1 MGDFFKGLAALTCLI
16 SFTGCSNVTKEKQR
30 VTVLCYNIHHG
41 AGMDRKLDLKRIGEI
56 IKRVNPDIV
65 ALQEVEDKTSRT
77 GKVDQ
82 PKFLG
87 EMAGLKHAFGKAIS
101 FAGGGYGNAILS
113 RFPIKDLK
121 NSPLPGNEAR
131 VLMEAT
137 LELADG
143 QDLVFMTTHLDTNSP
158 QQIKSLPIIAARV
171 KANAGKLMLMA
182 GDFNS
187 RPESPTIQTLQKDW
201 TNATS
206 GPEFLTCP
214 SNPPTEQIDYI
225 FYRPVNK
232 WRVVSRKTL
241 DEPVASDHLPIVIVF
256 ELVD

>member
-1 MGDFFKGLAALTCLI
+1 MSNFFKGLTSLICLVG
-16 SFTGCSNVTKEKQR
+16 FTGYSYATKEKQR
-30 VTVLCYNIHHG
+30 VTVLSYNIHHG

-87 EMAGLKHAFGKAIS
+87 EMTGLKHAFGKAIS

-113 RFPIKDLK
+113 RFPIKNLK
-121 NSPLPGNEAR
+121 NHPLPGNEAR

-137 LELADG
+137 LELPG
-143 QDLVFMTTHLDTNSP
+143 GRELIFMATHLDTNSP
-158 QQIKSLPIIAARV
+158 QQIKSLPIIESRV

-187 RPESPTIQTLQKDW
+187 RPESQTIQTLQKAW

-206 GPEFLTCP
+206 DPNFLTYP
-214 SNPPTEQIDYI
+214 SNPPTRQIDYI
-225 FYRPVNK
+225 FHRPASQ
-232 WRVVSRKTL
+232 WRVVSKNVL
-241 DEPVASDHLPIVIVF
+241 AEPVASDHLPIVTVF